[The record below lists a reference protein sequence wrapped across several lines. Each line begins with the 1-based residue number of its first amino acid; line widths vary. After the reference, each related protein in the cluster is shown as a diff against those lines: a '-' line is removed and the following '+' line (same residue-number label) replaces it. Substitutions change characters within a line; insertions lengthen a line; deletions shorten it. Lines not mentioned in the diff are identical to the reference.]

1 VGARSSLVTI
11 LSNYACDVGQ
21 RGDGRMVFNCG
32 GGVVTAALALGAVVC
47 LSSMMGFALLVAV
60 GGSSAKAAFGVASGA
75 ALAAALGTL
84 AIQRYG
90 RHGRFEIDGERAV
103 MRRFRGST
111 MLGEYSFRDLLR
123 VWLVVDALDG
133 MSAVQDTTPP
143 SWLQVATRT
152 GEVFRIAKG
161 TRQELAPV
169 CAALR
174 RLGLAFDAPRLD

>member
-1 VGARSSLVTI
+1 MGARSSLVTI

-21 RGDGRMVFNCG
+21 GGDGRMVFNCG
-32 GGVVTAALALGAVVC
+32 GGVVTAVLALGAMVC

-60 GGSSAKAAFGVASGA
+60 GGSTAKAALGVASGA

-103 MRRFRGST
+103 MRRFRGNT

-123 VWLVVDALDG
+123 VWLVVDAMDG
-133 MSAVQDTTPP
+133 MSAVQETPP

-152 GEVFRIAKG
+152 GQVFRIAKG